1 MKQANLDQVK
11 TAIHRRLT
19 FLKDAYNVEKIG
31 VFGSVAMGQNT
42 ETSDIDLL
50 VELSKPIGFFKF
62 IELEEFLSKVLG
74 KNVDLVTQKALKPTI
89 KEDILRELIYV

>member
-1 MKQANLDQVK
+1 MKRANLDQIK
-11 TAIHRRLT
+11 AAIHRHSS
-19 FLKDAYNVEKIG
+19 FLRHAYNVEKIG

-42 ETSDIDLL
+42 ETSDIDVL
-50 VELSKPIGFFKF
+50 VDLSKPIGFFKF

>member
-1 MKQANLDQVK
+1 MKQANLDQIRA
-11 TAIHRRLT
+11 TIHRHSA
-19 FLKDAYNVEKIG
+19 FLRRAYNVEKIG
-31 VFGSVAMGQNT
+31 VFGSVAIGQNT
-42 ETSDIDLL
+42 EASDIDVL
-50 VELSKPIGFFKF
+50 VDLSKPIGFFKF

>member
-1 MKQANLDQVK
+1 MKQPDLDQVK
-11 TAIHRRLT
+11 TTIHKHSS
-19 FLKDAYNVEKIG
+19 FLKDSYNVEKIG
-31 VFGSVAMGQNT
+31 IFGSVAMGQNT
-42 ETSDIDLL
+42 EASDIDVL
-50 VELSKPIGFFKF
+50 VDLSKPIGFFKF